1 MRHTFRETWS
11 GLRRNLAMTLAVIV
25 TVAVSLTL
33 FGAGLLTAS
42 QVDLVKGRWYDRI
55 EISVFLC
62 TEYSSG
68 GNCEAGQ
75 GTTDAQRQTIQET
88 LESNPEVEEVFYE
101 SKDEAFEEF
110 QRVFADSPIL
120 PSRTADQ
127 MQDSFRIKLA
137 NPENYQGVVTE
148 ASGLQGVQNVQ
159 DLRGVLD
166 PMFRALSATQWATI
180 IMSAFLLVAAA
191 LQITNTIR
199 IAAFTR
205 RRELGIMR
213 LVGASNLYIILPF
226 LLESLVAG
234 LIGILIASVTLAVG
248 YYFIIV
254 QNAQPLITALP
265 WIGWADLA
273 RTILIL
279 AAVGVALA
287 VVPTLFATRKYV
299 QI

>member
-11 GLRRNLAMTLAVIV
+11 GLRRNLAMTIAVIV

-33 FGAGLLTAS
+33 FGAGLLTAA

-75 GTTDAQRQTIQET
+75 GTTEDQRKTILET
-88 LESNPEVEEVFYE
+88 LEANPEVEEVFYE

-120 PSRTADQ
+120 PSRTAEQ
-127 MQDSFRIKLA
+127 MQDSFRIKLV
-137 NPENYQGVVTE
+137 NPENYQGVVAE
-148 ASGLQGVQNVQ
+148 ANGLQGVQNVQ

-180 IMSAFLLVAAA
+180 IMSVFLLVAAA
-191 LQITNTIR
+191 LQISNTIR

-226 LLESLVAG
+226 LLESLIAG
-234 LIGILIASVTLAVG
+234 LIGILIASVTLTVG

-254 QNAQPLITALP
+254 QNAQLLITALP
-265 WIGWADLA
+265 WIGWGDLA
-273 RTILIL
+273 STILML
-279 AAVGVALA
+279 TAVGVALA

>member
-1 MRHTFRETWS
+1 MRHTLRETWS
-11 GLRRNLAMTLAVIV
+11 GLRRNLAMTIAVIV
-25 TVAVSLTL
+25 TVGVSLTL

-42 QVDLVKGRWYDRI
+42 EVNLVKGRWYDKI

-68 GNCEAGQ
+68 GNCEAGK
-75 GTTDAQRQTIQET
+75 GTTEAQRADIEQR
-88 LESNPEVEEVFYE
+88 LNANPEVQEVFYE
-101 SKDEAFEEF
+101 SKEAAFEEF

-127 MQDSFRIKLA
+127 MQDSYRIKLV
-137 NPENYQGVVTE
+137 NPENYQGVVSE

-166 PMFRALSATQWATI
+166 PMFRGLSAVQWATI
-180 IMSAFLLVAAA
+180 IMSIFLLLAAA

-205 RRELGIMR
+205 RREIGIMR
-213 LVGASNLYIILPF
+213 LVGASNLYIMLPF

-234 LIGILIASVTLAVG
+234 LIGITIAAVALSVG
-248 YYFIIV
+248 YYFIVV
-254 QNAQPLITALP
+254 QNAQTLITALP
-265 WIGWADLA
+265 WIGWSDVLTA
-273 RTILIL
+273 ILIV
-279 AAVGVALA
+279 AVVGIALA
-287 VVPTLFATRKYV
+287 IIPTLLATRKYV
-299 QI
+299 KI

>member
-11 GLRRNLAMTLAVIV
+11 GLRRNLAMTIAVIV

-33 FGAGLLTAS
+33 FGAGLLTAA

-75 GTTDAQRQTIQET
+75 GTTEDQRKTILET
-88 LESNPEVEEVFYE
+88 LEANPEVEGVFYE

-120 PSRTADQ
+120 PSRTAEQ
-127 MQDSFRIKLA
+127 MQDSFRIKLV
-137 NPENYQGVVTE
+137 NPENYQGIVAE
-148 ASGLQGVQNVQ
+148 ANGLQGVQNVQ

-180 IMSAFLLVAAA
+180 IMSVFLLVAAA
-191 LQITNTIR
+191 LQISNTIR

-226 LLESLVAG
+226 LLESLIAG
-234 LIGILIASVTLAVG
+234 LIGILIASVTLTVG

-265 WIGWADLA
+265 WIGWGDLA
-273 RTILIL
+273 STILIL